1 MLVTIIMDVKY
12 EDQPIIRRNG
22 EDELEVK
29 SLQLWAKPTNWEM
42 RSRGSASPVRT
53 AETFG
58 PSSDSS

>member
-29 SLQLWAKPTNWEM
+29 SLQLWANLQIGKC
-42 RSRGSASPVRT
+42 VR
-53 AETFG
+53 AVQ
-58 PSSDSS
+58 PAL